1 MSIGAEELVIKENW
15 VTTSFNPHVPC
26 IYQVCHG
33 SPTSEEF
40 KATFNKVVEILEAKS
55 KSYPHI
61 QYLVDATQLTSVEYK
76 DIDWASREGDMIFY
90 NLGMRKIA
98 FIIPSRGIFSKFFL
112 SIYDFKSKHIPD
124 NPMEHKFFYSMD
136 TAVEWLK
143 AK

>member
-15 VTTSFNPHVPC
+15 VTTSFNPQVPC

-40 KATFNKVVEILEAKS
+40 KTTFNKVVEILEAKN
-55 KSYPHI
+55 KNYPTIH
-61 QYLVDATQLTSVEYK
+61 YLIDTTQLAAVEYK
-76 DIDWASREGDMIFY
+76 DIDWVTREGDQIFY
-90 NLGMRKIA
+90 KLGMRKIA

-112 SIYDFKSKHIPD
+112 SIYDFKAKRQPD
-124 NPMEHKFFYSMD
+124 YPIQHKFFYSMD